1 MRKDFSIVQAAP
13 YGHVPCRDK
22 VKCRNGRHGAFL
34 TRRMIMRMFHDVV
47 DVLQSTFA
55 LMAGLRSDMPDR
67 ASVRPADNDNGPDAD
82 PERRYR
88 AA

>member
-1 MRKDFSIVQAAP
+1 
-13 YGHVPCRDK
+13 
-22 VKCRNGRHGAFL
+22 
-34 TRRMIMRMFHDVV
+34 MRMFHDVV

-67 ASVRPADNDNGPDAD
+67 APVRPADNDNGPDAD